1 MQTPPA
7 STSASRRLLF
17 FCIKMAYQLAAE
29 AVLALH
35 LLVVMFV
42 IAGGLLVLWRPRL
55 AWIHLPV
62 VLWCTVVNVAGWT
75 CPLTPAE
82 NLLRNLAGDAGYQG
96 TFIEQYIA
104 PIVYPGGM
112 TRELEWTAGVSLPV
126 WNVLIYVWIWRRAA
140 RRGTGAAGHEPL
152 AASR

>member
-1 MQTPPA
+1 
-7 STSASRRLLF
+7 
-17 FCIKMAYQLAAE
+17 MAYQLAAE

-62 VLWCTVVNVAGWT
+62 VLWCTVVNVASWT

-140 RRGTGAAGHEPL
+140 RRGTGGAGQEPL